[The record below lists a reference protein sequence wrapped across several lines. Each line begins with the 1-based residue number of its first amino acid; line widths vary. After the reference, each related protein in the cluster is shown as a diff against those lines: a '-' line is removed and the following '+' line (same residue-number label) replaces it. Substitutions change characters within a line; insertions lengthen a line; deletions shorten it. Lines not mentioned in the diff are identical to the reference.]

1 MRPERG
7 ERVTSESARDA
18 VEWLRGED
26 ERMRFRR
33 LLAVAAIAVVI
44 GAGTVGPALAYTNGS
59 RYLTVPCTTSCGQ
72 QDYTNWCGVASTHAV
87 LHKLGKNIAQS
98 TLATKYGVGKND
110 GSAVA
115 IEKIPGVLNGYI
127 SGFDYVHVA
136 RSGIASV
143 SSMKSVAQYCVDT
156 GYLGIP
162 CVNPYPYTNSLGQY
176 SPGLP
181 TYTGTSR
188 GGHYIVIRGYN
199 YTTSSSSIYY
209 WDPHYNASHYGYH
222 NTSATNFWKTM
233 YYKNWGSQGVV
244 Y

>member
-1 MRPERG
+1 MG
-7 ERVTSESARDA
+7 
-18 VEWLRGED
+18 
-26 ERMRFRR
+26 FRR
-33 LLAVAAIAVVI
+33 VLAAAAIVVVVV
-44 GAGTVGPALAYTNGS
+44 AGSVGPALAYTNGS
-59 RYLTVPCTTSCGQ
+59 RYLTIPCTTSCGQ

-87 LHKLGKNIAQS
+87 LHKLGKVIAQS

-115 IEKIPGVLNGYI
+115 IERIPGVLNGYI

-143 SSMKSVAQYCVDT
+143 SSMKSVAQYCVDN

-181 TYTGTSR
+181 TYTGTAR

-209 WDPHYNASHYGYH
+209 WDPHYDASHYGYH
-222 NTSATNFWKTM
+222 NTSATNFWKAM